1 MLFFLRELNKALE
14 TEKDRVN
21 QRKVNGDEISYY
33 EALLNYDFENT
44 DVNSCITFDDINE
57 ELIISTEIFRHGKKW
72 TIEDINLIEEM
83 CIEGKSILEMLVH
96 SGRKIGPLIRKLN
109 DIGWFFEFVDGI
121 FKLVQYEIIDND
133 YKAKNTIIYYPKR
146 LNYGFLTIKKSLFNT
161 LIKLEFEYP
170 FPEVNRKD
178 LEVKVSYNDIT
189 KSIQINKDLCS
200 YTLYS
205 GSKDIFNS
213 TFVIENE
220 KLNNKFTLN
229 LGEPK
234 NYHINFLKH
243 LDRID
248 NEKDAQ

>member
-14 TEKDRVN
+14 TEKDRIN

-44 DVNSCITFDDINE
+44 DVNSCITFDDIKE

-133 YKAKNTIIYYPKR
+133 LFRA
-146 LNYGFLTIKKSLFNT
+146 IKT
-161 LIKLEFEYP
+161 P
-170 FPEVNRKD
+170 
-178 LEVKVSYNDIT
+178 
-189 KSIQINKDLCS
+189 SIQV
-200 YTLYS
+200 
-205 GSKDIFNS
+205 DIPTS
-213 TFVIENE
+213 
-220 KLNNKFTLN
+220 
-229 LGEPK
+229 
-234 NYHINFLKH
+234 
-243 LDRID
+243 
-248 NEKDAQ
+248 